1 MATGSPTGPS
11 QPLGPNAARPG
22 LRLGLRFTLLIALL
36 PLLALPWIGLR
47 FVERMAEMTRD
58 VQAETQ
64 QSAARSLAAA
74 LHERHELF
82 GRGDPAQLPLG
93 IQLFE
98 PAPAS
103 ADPSDW
109 RGVARRPL
117 PVQVKGSAP
126 LQTLRVRIAA
136 RLMQQSGEQTRYL
149 LLVEADDERLV
160 LPGELDTSGAGPVV
174 QPGDQLTV
182 LVGGD
187 EMLQEATAADQRARA
202 IGSGRVGLPELPQRV
217 PVPLA
222 ATADGWRA
230 ELELPPDA
238 RLIRVLVADVD
249 YLGSR
254 SVEARADS
262 GVLLLASRSDALER
276 AAAAR
281 RDQLWSDF
289 LRALD
294 RGVGRISVFDA
305 AGQLLAQRGEVQLT
319 PPPADDRLARI
330 ARLLLSLAVGIN
342 PDDGYGDSGARSPLQ
357 TALAG
362 VPAQAAERLG
372 ADAGMPVW
380 MLSNAH
386 PVWIGGQVA
395 GALLLEDSTV
405 ARLSLA
411 QQSLERFTLL
421 VAAAL
426 AATTLA
432 LMAVASL
439 AVSRIVRLRR
449 AAEGSIDTHGRV
461 RGLVPRFRLRD
472 EVDAMAASYNR
483 LLGRLHEHQDYLA
496 KLRSR
501 LVHELR
507 TPIMVVRSSLDNLA
521 AEADPQ
527 RTTGYA
533 QRAQAGAARLERI
546 VASMGEASS
555 LEAMLEDS
563 EMESIDLV
571 ALAGSCLEG
580 YRTAYPAV
588 GLRLDATMAAA
599 PCEVAPEAIAQA
611 LDKLVGNAV
620 DFATP
625 GSEIVIGLDAI
636 RPKGVRCWRIAVTN
650 QGPPL
655 PEAMTDSV
663 FESMVSL
670 RGDSSGAPDPR
681 GHLGL
686 GLYLVR
692 LIAEFHGGS
701 AQARNV
707 AGGVEVGFTVRAQ
720 G

>member
-1 MATGSPTGPS
+1 
-11 QPLGPNAARPG
+11 
-22 LRLGLRFTLLIALL
+22 
-36 PLLALPWIGLR
+36 
-47 FVERMAEMTRD
+47 
-58 VQAETQ
+58 
-64 QSAARSLAAA
+64 
-74 LHERHELF
+74 
-82 GRGDPAQLPLG
+82 
-93 IQLFE
+93 
-98 PAPAS
+98 
-103 ADPSDW
+103 
-109 RGVARRPL
+109 
-117 PVQVKGSAP
+117 
-126 LQTLRVRIAA
+126 
-136 RLMQQSGEQTRYL
+136 
-149 LLVEADDERLV
+149 
-160 LPGELDTSGAGPVV
+160 
-174 QPGDQLTV
+174 
-182 LVGGD
+182 
-187 EMLQEATAADQRARA
+187 
-202 IGSGRVGLPELPQRV
+202 
-217 PVPLA
+217 
-222 ATADGWRA
+222 
-230 ELELPPDA
+230 
-238 RLIRVLVADVD
+238 
-249 YLGSR
+249 
-254 SVEARADS
+254 
-262 GVLLLASRSDALER
+262 
-276 AAAAR
+276 
-281 RDQLWSDF
+281 
-289 LRALD
+289 
-294 RGVGRISVFDA
+294 
-305 AGQLLAQRGEVQLT
+305 
-319 PPPADDRLARI
+319 
-330 ARLLLSLAVGIN
+330 
-342 PDDGYGDSGARSPLQ
+342 
-357 TALAG
+357 
-362 VPAQAAERLG
+362 
-372 ADAGMPVW
+372 MPVW
-380 MLSNAH
+380 KLSNAH

-426 AATTLA
+426 AATALA

-461 RGLVPRFRLRD
+461 RGVVPRFRLRD

-527 RTTGYA
+527 RTAAYA

-571 ALAGSCLEG
+571 ELVGACLDG
-580 YRTAYPAV
+580 YRTAYPGAR
-588 GLRLDATMAAA
+588 LRLAVAVAAA

-625 GSEIVIGLDAI
+625 GSEIGVGVGAV
-636 RPKGVRCWRIAVTN
+636 RANGVRCWRVSVTN
-650 QGPPL
+650 QGPAL
-655 PEAMTDSV
+655 PDAMADSV
-663 FESMVSL
+663 FESMVSV
-670 RGDSSGAPDPR
+670 RGDASGAPDAR

-692 LIAEFHGGS
+692 LIAEFHGGG
-701 AQARNV
+701 AEARNV
-707 AGGVEVGFTVRAQ
+707 TGGVEVAFTVRAA